1 MKGANKIKIVLD
13 YLIRLRFV
21 ILIILLVIVANTVLA
36 LYNLTQ
42 FEAFTTMELKHEGL
56 LLSHALEAGI
66 ASYAEVEDIPGLQK
80 RIDRFVAARDND
92 IEVNIMLL
100 DGDKSSIVASNIKE
114 NIEETSQVEHQN
126 LLASLRN
133 GKPVVFIGEEG
144 EGEENISKDNTKEET
159 FDFRA
164 EKFLS
169 ITIPIIVKSKGIGS
183 INVKLS
189 LIPLY
194 QKKEAIK
201 LSILI
206 ATVIEILLI
215 LAGLAILTRFLIAER
230 SIFLE
235 EAATRL
241 QVELKALQSQINPHF
256 LFNTLN
262 SLSSLIPLDPAL
274 AEELTVEIADLFRR
288 ILGASQKGWWAIN
301 EELDLVKSYLNIESI
316 RLKEKLKFS
325 IETSHDMENIHIPCL
340 IIEPLVENA
349 VKHGINT
356 AVHGGKI
363 AIDIKLN
370 NDLSI
375 RVENILNTDENYPI
389 SGSLSGEK
397 TGIENIK
404 KRLNI
409 IYKENAKFTFSQT
422 HEGAVSTIVIKNI
435 RNSKNAKI

>member
-1 MKGANKIKIVLD
+1 M
-13 YLIRLRFV
+13 
-21 ILIILLVIVANTVLA
+21 ANTVLA
-36 LYNLTQ
+36 LYNLKQ
-42 FEAFTTMELKHEGL
+42 FETFTTMELKHEGL

-66 ASYAEVEDIPGLQK
+66 ASHAETEDIHGLQK
-80 RIDRFVAARDND
+80 KIDRFVAARDND
-92 IEVNIMLL
+92 IEINIMLL

-133 GKPVVFIGEEG
+133 GKPVVFIGEGG
-144 EGEENISKDNTKEET
+144 EVEENISKDNVKKET
-159 FDFRA
+159 FDFNA

-169 ITIPIIVKSKGIGS
+169 ITVPIIVKSKGIGS

-194 QKKEAIK
+194 QKKEAIR

-206 ATVIEILLI
+206 ATVIKILLI
-215 LAGLAILTRFLIAER
+215 LLGLAILTRFLLTER
-230 SIFLE
+230 SIFLQE
-235 EAATRL
+235 EATRV
-241 QVELKALQSQINPHF
+241 QAELKALQSQVNPHF

-262 SLSSLIPLDPAL
+262 SISSLIPLDPML

-288 ILGASQKGWWAIN
+288 ILGAGKKGWWAIS
-301 EELDLVKSYLNIESI
+301 EELDLIRSYLNIESI

-325 IETSHDMENIHIPCL
+325 IEISQGIESIYIPCL
-340 IIEPLVENA
+340 IVEPLVENA

-356 AVHGGKI
+356 TVHGGKI

-375 RVENILNTDENYPI
+375 RVEDVLNTDENYPI
-389 SGSLSGEK
+389 SESLSGEK

-422 HEGAVSTIVIKNI
+422 QQGAVSTIVIKNI
-435 RNSKNAKI
+435 RNFRNAKI

>member
-1 MKGANKIKIVLD
+1 MKIALY
-13 YLIRLRFV
+13 YLNRLRFV

-36 LYNLTQ
+36 LYNLKQ
-42 FEAFTTMELKHEGL
+42 FETFTTMQLKHEGL
-56 LLSHALEAGI
+56 LLSHALETGI
-66 ASYAEVEDIPGLQK
+66 ASDAKVEDIPELQQK
-80 RIDRFVAARDND
+80 IDRFVAAQDYD

-144 EGEENISKDNTKEET
+144 EVGENILEDNAKKEL
-159 FDFRA
+159 FDFHA

-169 ITIPIIVKSKGIGS
+169 ITVPIMVKSKGIGS

-189 LIPLY
+189 LTPLY
-194 QKKEAIK
+194 QKKDTIR

-206 ATVIEILLI
+206 ATIIEILLI
-215 LAGLAILTRFLIAER
+215 LVGLAILTRFLIAER
-230 SIFLE
+230 SIFLQE
-235 EAATRL
+235 EATRL
-241 QVELKALQSQINPHF
+241 QAELKALQSQINPHF

-262 SLSSLIPLDPAL
+262 SISSLIPNDPML
-274 AEELTVEIADLFRR
+274 AEELTVEMADLFRR
-288 ILGASQKGWWAIN
+288 ILGASKKGWWAIS
-301 EELDLVKSYLNIESI
+301 EELDLVRSYLNIESV

-325 IETSHDMENIHIPCL
+325 IQTSHNMENIHIPCL
-340 IIEPLVENA
+340 IVEPLVENA

-356 AVHGGKI
+356 TVHGGKI

-375 RVENILNTDENYPI
+375 RVENMLNTDDNYPI
-389 SGSLSGEK
+389 SGSSSGEK

-422 HEGAVSTIVIKNI
+422 QQGAVSTIVIKNI
-435 RNSKNAKI
+435 RNFADVKI

>member
-1 MKGANKIKIVLD
+1 
-13 YLIRLRFV
+13 
-21 ILIILLVIVANTVLA
+21 
-36 LYNLTQ
+36 
-42 FEAFTTMELKHEGL
+42 MELKHEGL

-66 ASYAEVEDIPGLQK
+66 ASHAEVEDIHGLQK
-80 RIDRFVAARDND
+80 KIDRFVAARDND
-92 IEVNIMLL
+92 IEINIMLL

-133 GKPVVFIGEEG
+133 GKPVVFIGEGG
-144 EGEENISKDNTKEET
+144 EVEENISKDNVKKET
-159 FDFRA
+159 FDFNS
-164 EKFLS
+164 ENFLS
-169 ITIPIIVKSKGIGS
+169 ITVPIIVKSKGIGS

-194 QKKEAIK
+194 QKKEAIR

-215 LAGLAILTRFLIAER
+215 LLGLAILTRFLLTER
-230 SIFLE
+230 SIFLQE
-235 EAATRL
+235 EAT
-241 QVELKALQSQINPHF
+241 QVQAELKALQSQVNPHF

-262 SLSSLIPLDPAL
+262 SISSLIPIDPML

-288 ILGASQKGWWAIN
+288 ILGAGKKGWWAIS
-301 EELDLVKSYLNIESI
+301 EELDLIRSYLNIESI

-325 IETSHDMENIHIPCL
+325 IEISQGIESIYIPCL
-340 IIEPLVENA
+340 IVEPLVENA

-356 AVHGGKI
+356 TVHGGKI

-375 RVENILNTDENYPI
+375 RVEDVLNTDENYPI
-389 SGSLSGEK
+389 SESLSGEK
-397 TGIENIK
+397 TGIENIT

-422 HEGAVSTIVIKNI
+422 QQGAVSTIVIKNI
-435 RNSKNAKI
+435 RNFRNAKI